1 MCVLVGGRVHLIEG
15 LKIHMQRELF
25 GTEFCVDFAVVH
37 VAANLVQIPYTGD
50 LSEEHLQLST

>member
-1 MCVLVGGRVHLIEG
+1 MHLIEG